1 MRRFSF
7 AQTFNLFI
15 ELSKKEYTV
24 RYKQAILGFGWAV
37 VRPMLFVAAFYF
49 IFGKVAG
56 LQPDAN
62 LNYFTMVYLG
72 MMPWF
77 LFINIV
83 TDGSNSM
90 LSNASMITKV
100 YFPRILLPLS
110 VILVSFV
117 DFVLMFSILLIFKE
131 FFDVELSLILLFVP
145 ILILLIMI
153 PAVAISLI
161 LAPLAALYRDIK
173 FVVPFLAQLG
183 VYITPIGFTSTIMKD
198 QIGILY
204 YLNPMVLPI
213 EGFRWIFSGVT
224 TTHTIG
230 IIITLIVDILLLG
243 IAVIVFNANQD
254 KIVDRI

>member
-24 RYKQAILGFGWAV
+24 RSKQAVLGFGWAV
-37 VRPMLFVAAFYF
+37 VRPMLCVAAFYF
-49 IFGKVAG
+49 VFGKVAG
-56 LQPDAN
+56 LQPDEN

-117 DFVLMFSILLIFKE
+117 DFALMFSILLIFKE
-131 FFDVELSLILLFVP
+131 FFHQFNPTFVN
-145 ILILLIMI
+145 
-153 PAVAISLI
+153 
-161 LAPLAALYRDIK
+161 
-173 FVVPFLAQLG
+173 F
-183 VYITPIGFTSTIMKD
+183 
-198 QIGILY
+198 
-204 YLNPMVLPI
+204 
-213 EGFRWIFSGVT
+213 
-224 TTHTIG
+224 
-230 IIITLIVDILLLG
+230 
-243 IAVIVFNANQD
+243 
-254 KIVDRI
+254 KIRRYK